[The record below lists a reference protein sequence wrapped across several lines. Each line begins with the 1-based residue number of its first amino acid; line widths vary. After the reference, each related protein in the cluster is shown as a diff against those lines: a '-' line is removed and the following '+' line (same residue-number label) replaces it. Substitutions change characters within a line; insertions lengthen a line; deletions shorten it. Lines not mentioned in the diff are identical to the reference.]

1 MRTRLL
7 ATVIVAATL
16 IPGAVL
22 AQGRSGMGSGGM
34 SSEQTAQQLPQ
45 QIKDKLEQF
54 GLTDVKVLPRSF
66 VVTGK
71 DKNGDQV
78 NMLIGPHAM
87 LVLTES
93 GTESGTTG
101 SSGTMSPNK

>member
-1 MRTRLL
+1 MKTRLL
-7 ATVIVAATL
+7 ATAIVAAAL
-16 IPGAVL
+16 IPGAVF
-22 AQGRSGMGSGGM
+22 AQGQMGSGAM
-34 SSEQTAQQLPQ
+34 SSEQSTQLPEK
-45 QIKDKLEQF
+45 IKEKLQQF

-87 LVLTES
+87 IVLTET
-93 GTESGTTG
+93 GEETGTTG
-101 SSGTMSPNK
+101 AEPPNK

>member
-1 MRTRLL
+1 MKTRLL
-7 ATVIVAATL
+7 ATAIVAAAL
-16 IPGAVL
+16 IPGAVF
-22 AQGRSGMGSGGM
+22 AQGQMGSGAI
-34 SSEQTAQQLPQ
+34 SSEQSTQQLPEK
-45 QIKDKLEQF
+45 IKEKLQQF

-87 LVLTES
+87 IVLTES
-93 GTESGTTG
+93 GEETGTTG
-101 SSGTMSPNK
+101 SNGSMNK